1 MKDNDKQNDIE
12 TSRASMSVSSAGS
25 VSGASTEQ
33 ASTSSKLRAFIAGLT
48 PASIFKY
55 TFFTSVVVAVAA
67 TIIYHTAT
75 DSLHVKID
83 KVETSRVLLSGS
95 DDLGG
100 IGSNQYKG
108 VQYSVKNESTSPAY
122 VFIRI
127 KEATA
132 GLYEVVSSSAEGAPD
147 GWCEVEAAEG
157 DNEIILGYG
166 ELGGLTPVA
175 IGEEVVMSGRLHC
188 LADVEQ
194 YSYLTGNDLD
204 LDVYGCLVYGTDSDG
219 GSIGY
224 DTSAGALWQAYID
237 NK

>member
-1 MKDNDKQNDIE
+1 MKDSDKQNNIE
-12 TSRASMSVSSAGS
+12 TSHISSA
-25 VSGASTEQ
+25 Q

-48 PASIFKY
+48 PGMIFRY
-55 TFFTSVVVAVAA
+55 TFFTSVLITLAA

-75 DSLHVKID
+75 DSLHVNVN
-83 KVETSRVLLSGS
+83 KVETSSILLSGS

-100 IGSNQYKG
+100 IGSGQYKS
-108 VQYSVKNESTSPAY
+108 VLYSVKNESTSPAY

-132 GLYEVVSSSAEGAPD
+132 GLYEVVGSASEGTPD
-147 GWCEVEAAEG
+147 GWCEVEAAEA
-157 DNEIILGYG
+157 DDEIILGYG

-188 LADVEQ
+188 LAGAEW
-194 YSYLTGNDLD
+194 YSTLTGDDLD

-219 GSIGY
+219 GSIGH
-224 DTSAGALWQAYID
+224 DTSAGALWQAYSE
-237 NK
+237 NR